1 MDLGFDPSGVL
12 VVDVGTGKARIPP
25 ARRLIVFE
33 EIRRAVSVV
42 PGVAGAALADVTP
55 VTGGAMAGDVE
66 VLGRVAGGRETL
78 VNRISA
84 GWLSVY
90 RTPVL
95 SGRDFTDA
103 DRAGGRSV
111 IIVNRAFARDFLN
124 GENPIGHVVRQVH
137 APPGRPPVEYEIVGM
152 TADAVYDSMRA
163 PVPPTMYL
171 AFDQIGD
178 EALAIGAA
186 PATASLSIRTGG
198 VPPAT
203 LQQSVAAAIAR
214 VSPDVDL
221 TFRKLPDVVSGSI
234 TLERVLA
241 ILSAFFGA
249 LSLLLAVVGLYGV
262 TSYAV
267 SRRRPEIGIRLALGA
282 TPGRVVR
289 QVLSGVLT
297 LVALGVLIG
306 AGTSWWAARF
316 MDALLFGVQPRDGV
330 TFIGTIAVLL
340 AVGAVAGWLPAR
352 SASKTDPLVALRC
365 E

>member
-1 MDLGFDPSGVL
+1 M
-12 VVDVGTGKARIPP
+12 
-25 ARRLIVFE
+25 
-33 EIRRAVSVV
+33 
-42 PGVAGAALADVTP
+42 
-55 VTGGAMAGDVE
+55 
-66 VLGRVAGGRETL
+66 
-78 VNRISA
+78 
-84 GWLSVY
+84 
-90 RTPVL
+90 
-95 SGRDFTDA
+95 
-103 DRAGGRSV
+103 
-111 IIVNRAFARDFLN
+111 
-124 GENPIGHVVRQVH
+124 
-137 APPGRPPVEYEIVGM
+137 
-152 TADAVYDSMRA
+152 
-163 PVPPTMYL
+163 
-171 AFDQIGD
+171 
-178 EALAIGAA
+178 
-186 PATASLSIRTGG
+186 
-198 VPPAT
+198 
-203 LQQSVAAAIAR
+203 
-214 VSPDVDL
+214 
-221 TFRKLPDVVSGSI
+221 SGSI